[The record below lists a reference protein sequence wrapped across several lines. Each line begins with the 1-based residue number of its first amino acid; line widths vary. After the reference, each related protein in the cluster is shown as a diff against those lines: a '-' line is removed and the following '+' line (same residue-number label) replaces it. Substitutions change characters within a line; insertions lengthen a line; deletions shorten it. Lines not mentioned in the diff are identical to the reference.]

1 MKGPRSTDEATHD
14 GSKTMTTNVF
24 IPHEYRAADG
34 RIDVE
39 RLKARV
45 GIADLAGELTTLK
58 RVGVG
63 RHKGLCPF
71 HDENTPSFFVNE
83 AKGVWHCFGCGRG
96 GDAVSLLLEAGADG
110 FLDACGRLA
119 EAGGVG
125 CARPARTTATDADA
139 HRSRVALARR
149 EWRSARP
156 LAGTPAER
164 YLAARGLA
172 GNAPGSL
179 RYGTTPANW
188 DERTGAAGPRRPALI
203 AAAQDVDGRITG
215 IQRVFVDP
223 DRRGFPF
230 RPLRLSLGRI
240 RGSALRLGPAREEI
254 MLTGSLEDG
263 LALMRMFVGA
273 TVWASLGEA
282 NLAGVVLPPVVRS
295 VILFGD
301 ADDPGRA
308 AAGRARA
315 AFEERGLHVA
325 ELFPRLG
332 KDANAEW
339 IALSR

>member
-14 GSKTMTTNVF
+14 GSKTMTTNVI

-71 HDENTPSFFVNE
+71 HDENTPSFFVD
-83 AKGVWHCFGCGRG
+83 ADSGLWHCFGCGRG

-119 EAGGVG
+119 EASGVG
-125 CARPARTTATDADA
+125 APRTGRPGRNADA
-139 HRSRVALARR
+139 HRARVALARR
-149 EWRSARP
+149 EWRSAVAIP
-156 LAGTPAER
+156 GTPAEH

-172 GNAPGSL
+172 GNVPGSL
-179 RYGTTPANW
+179 RFARTFSTW
-188 DERTGAAGPRRPALI
+188 DERTDAPGPRRPALI

-223 DRRGFPF
+223 KRRGFPF

-240 RGSALRLGPAREEI
+240 RGSALRLGPVREEI

-295 VILFGD
+295 VIVFGD

-308 AAGRARA
+308 AAARARA
-315 AFEERGLHVA
+315 AFEAHGLRA
-325 ELFPRLG
+325 TELFPRLG

-339 IALSR
+339 IALEE